1 MKWQVD
7 IINGIG
13 LQDQM
18 LVETRVPGL
27 FYAFQIPEMIRLQKR
42 KDEHDGITLTNQN
55 SFSHFGT
62 CMGASFLKTKT
73 QYIDEMRQMNT
84 IYRDTA
90 PKTRIK
96 CGTLVGC

>member
-1 MKWQVD
+1 MT
-7 IINGIG
+7 G
-13 LQDQM
+13 
-18 LVETRVPGL
+18 
-27 FYAFQIPEMIRLQKR
+27 LQKR

-62 CMGASFLKTKT
+62 CMGASFLKTET
-73 QYIDEMRQMNT
+73 QYIDEIQQVNT

>member
-13 LQDQM
+13 IQDQM

-42 KDEHDGITLTNQN
+42 KDEHDGIAVTNQN
-55 SFSHFGT
+55 SFSNFGT
-62 CMGASFLKTKT
+62 CMGASFLKIET
-73 QYIDEMRQMNT
+73 QYIDD
-84 IYRDTA
+84 Y
-90 PKTRIK
+90 
-96 CGTLVGC
+96 

>member
-27 FYAFQIPEMIRLQKR
+27 FLRFSIIRDDGAAKE
-42 KDEHDGITLTNQN
+42 KDEHDGITLTNQKY
-55 SFSHFGT
+55 FSHFGT
-62 CMGASFLKTKT
+62 CMGASFLKTET
-73 QYIDEMRQMNT
+73 QYID
-84 IYRDTA
+84 DS
-90 PKTRIK
+90 
-96 CGTLVGC
+96 